1 MQKAFLSFL
10 IVCVLLF
17 GGVFFWWRSINA
29 PANPKNS
36 QTQDFLITR
45 GQSVGQIG
53 TNLEK
58 QGLIKSALAFKLY
71 TRLNGQSQK
80 IPPGEFSLS
89 PNMDLDKILLTLVA
103 GPKELWVTFPE
114 GIRREEVAA
123 KVIKTLNLQA
133 EKAQI
138 FWKEFMT
145 ESAGEEGYLFPE
157 TYLFAKDVRAAT
169 VVSKL
174 KSTFDSKFTEELRA
188 DTQKAGLSVDEVV
201 TLASLVEREAIT
213 DEERPIVAGILLKR
227 LNAGWPL
234 QVDATLQYAVAGK
247 ECGSAGG
254 NPTIDCAWW
263 EIPISQDKDLKSA
276 YNTYQNKGLPPGPI
290 ANPGIGSLRAAIYP
304 EESEYWFYIHDNDG
318 KIRYARTAEEHG
330 ANINKYL
337 R

>member
-1 MQKAFLSFL
+1 MQKAFLSL
-10 IVCVLLF
+10 LVICILLF
-17 GGVFFWWRSINA
+17 GGAFFWWKSINA
-29 PANPKNS
+29 PKNPKDS
-36 QTQDFLITR
+36 QPQDFLITR

-103 GPKELWVTFPE
+103 GPKELWVTLPE
-114 GIRREEVAA
+114 GIRREEIAA
-123 KVIKTLNLQA
+123 KVIKTLNLQT
-133 EKAQI
+133 EKAQT
-138 FWKEFMT
+138 FWKEFMA
-145 ESAGEEGYLFPE
+145 ESKVEEGYLFPE
-157 TYLFAKDVRAAT
+157 TYLFAKDVKAAS
-169 VVSKL
+169 VVAKL
-174 KSTFDSKFTEELRA
+174 KSTFDSKFTEKMRA
-188 DTQKAGLSVDEVV
+188 DAQKAGLTMNQTV

-227 LNAGWPL
+227 LEAGWPL

-247 ECGSAGG
+247 KCGSAGEK
-254 NPTIDCAWW
+254 PILDCAWW
-263 EIPISQDKDLKSA
+263 GIPLSQDKDLSSA

-290 ANPGIGSLRAAIYP
+290 ANPGIGSLQAAVYP
-304 EESEYWFYIHDNDG
+304 EESEYWFYIHDNDE